1 MLKTSWNDTVD
12 GKSEDN
18 DQNKDRNESKR
29 GNGEHTESS
38 NNKEGEYYISREYP
52 DDHLEQDSK
61 GNGEGKDKVT
71 MDDSDHCGKQTDDA
85 HNNKNINNNNENN
98 FQTENIELASGT
110 GNGEDYKETRVKDL
124 KQENTKHSADTSD
137 ASSGFESL
145 NQSNINNRN
154 NDIADHTKNDYGV
167 TIADKENL
175 GICQYLVV
183 KLLIT

>member
-1 MLKTSWNDTVD
+1 MLKTSWNDSVD

-18 DQNKDRNESKR
+18 DQNKDRNESKK
-29 GNGEHTESS
+29 GKGEHTESL
-38 NNKEGEYYISREYP
+38 NNKEGEYYISSEYP

-61 GNGEGKDKVT
+61 NNGERKDKVT
-71 MDDSDHCGKQTDDA
+71 MDDFDNRGKEADDA

-98 FQTENIELASGT
+98 FQTENIKLAS
-110 GNGEDYKETRVKDL
+110 GNGEDYKETRVDDSM
-124 KQENTKHSADTSD
+124 QENAKHSADTSV

-145 NQSNINNRN
+145 NQSNNNNRS

-175 GICQYLVV
+175 GI
-183 KLLIT
+183 